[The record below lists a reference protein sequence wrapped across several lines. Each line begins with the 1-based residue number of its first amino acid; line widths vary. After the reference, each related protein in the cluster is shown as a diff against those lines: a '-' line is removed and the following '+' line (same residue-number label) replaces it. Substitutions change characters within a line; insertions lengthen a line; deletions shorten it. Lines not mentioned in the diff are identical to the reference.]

1 MRKVISDKS
10 VKVSKCQSVKVS
22 KRQGVKAAGRKKM
35 REAAAEAKMPAPGCH
50 FARRLKVQ
58 DNINTDYVI
67 SGRYKFRIQDP
78 KELSKHI
85 FEDIDPEFAAR
96 VQKGDV
102 LVAGENFGCGSS
114 REQAPQS
121 LKSAGF
127 YAVAAKSFARIF
139 YRNAFNIG
147 LMLLEC
153 DTGFIDDGDTI
164 ELDIEKGKLKDISKG
179 LAFDIKPIP
188 FVMKKLLEDGGVI
201 EHFKKHGGFSFNE

>member
-1 MRKVISDKS
+1 MKKKVKGLKFKAKRKNKT
-10 VKVSKCQSVKVS
+10 
-22 KRQGVKAAGRKKM
+22 RAANEEIKTPVL
-35 REAAAEAKMPAPGCH
+35 EQH
-50 FARRLKVQ
+50 SARRLKVQ

-96 VQKGDV
+96 VKKGDI

-127 YAVAAKSFARIF
+127 YAVTAKSFARIF

-147 LMLLEC
+147 LLLVEC
-153 DTGFIDDGDTI
+153 DTGFIDDGDAL
-164 ELDIEKGKLKDISKG
+164 ELDIDKGKLKDVSKG
-179 LAFDIKPIP
+179 LSFDIKPIP
-188 FVMKKLLEDGGVI
+188 NVMKKLLEDGGVV
-201 EHFKKHGGFSFNE
+201 EHFRKHGDFKFE

>member
-1 MRKVISDKS
+1 MKRRAKLATKRHKTQETRHKKQGKKKVAVEEAQALS
-10 VKVSKCQSVKVS
+10 
-22 KRQGVKAAGRKKM
+22 AGQ
-35 REAAAEAKMPAPGCH
+35 H

-96 VQKGDV
+96 VKNGDI

-114 REQAPQS
+114 REQAPQA
-121 LKSAGF
+121 LKTAGF

-147 LMLLEC
+147 LLLVEC
-153 DTGFIDDGDTI
+153 NTGFIDDGDTL
-164 ELDIEKGKLKDISKG
+164 ELDINKGALKDVSKG
-179 LAFDIKPIP
+179 LSFDVKQIP
-188 FVMKKLLEDGGVI
+188 QVMRKLLEDGGVV
-201 EHFKKHGGFSFNE
+201 EHFRKYGGFHF

>member
-1 MRKVISDKS
+1 MK
-10 VKVSKCQSVKVS
+10 
-22 KRQGVKAAGRKKM
+22 
-35 REAAAEAKMPAPGCH
+35 H

-67 SGRYKFRIQDP
+67 SGRYKFKIQDP

-96 VQKGDV
+96 VQKGDI

-147 LMLLEC
+147 LLLVEA
-153 DTGFIDDGDTI
+153 DTEFIDDGDEI
-164 ELDIEKGKLKDISKG
+164 ELDIEKGKLKDKAKG
-179 LAFDIKPIP
+179 LIFDIKPVP
-188 FVMKKLLEDGGVI
+188 LVMKTLLKDGGVVG
-201 EHFKKHGGFSFNE
+201 HFKKHGGFKF

>member
-1 MRKVISDKS
+1 MKKKKGHKVTRS
-10 VKVSKCQSVKVS
+10 
-22 KRQGVKAAGRKKM
+22 QGHKTTKHKRKKKI
-35 REAAAEAKMPAPGCH
+35 AEEVKPVKLSQH
-50 FARRLKVQ
+50 LARRLKAQ

-85 FEDIDPEFAAR
+85 FEDIDPEFASR
-96 VQKGDV
+96 VQKGDI

-114 REQAPQS
+114 REQAPQA
-121 LKSAGF
+121 LKMAGF

-147 LMLLEC
+147 LMLVET
-153 DTGFIDDGDTI
+153 DTSFVDDGDTM
-164 ELDIEKGKLKDISKG
+164 ELDLDKGKLKDVSKG
-179 LAFDIKPIP
+179 LSFDIKPIP

-201 EHFKKHGGFSFNE
+201 EHFKKYGGFKFNEQV

>member
-1 MRKVISDKS
+1 MKKITRPRSHRVTRPQSHQAKS
-10 VKVSKCQSVKVS
+10 SPQ
-22 KRQGVKAAGRKKM
+22 
-35 REAAAEAKMPAPGCH
+35 H

-78 KELSKHI
+78 KELCKHI
-85 FEDIDPEFAAR
+85 FEDIDPGFAAR
-96 VQKGDV
+96 VKKGDI

-121 LKSAGF
+121 LKTAGF

-147 LMLLEC
+147 LMLIEC
-153 DTGFIDDGDTI
+153 DTGFIDDGDTV
-164 ELDIEKGKLKDISKG
+164 ELDMERGKLKDVSKG
-179 LAFDIKPIP
+179 LVFDIKPIP
-188 FVMKKLLEDGGVI
+188 SVMKKLLEDGGVVD
-201 EHFKKHGGFSFNE
+201 HFKKYGGFNFGE